1 MGGATGGG
9 SVGTNSERSAVYGA
23 IAEAVRSG
31 DTLPRVIRRLSL
43 TASALD
49 SGGSSSYLA
58 EVDQVCPALVVRR
71 FTEPPSPP
79 RPWRWWLSAAGAFA
93 AALGAL
99 AASLNIIVGVAV
111 GVLAMVIT
119 LAAAL
124 WLWRA
129 HVSAWRRHLALE
141 EAVHSADAL
150 ADLVIAIAS
159 REWANGHVTFDE
171 VTRARIVL
179 DGVTRQLTEHADIA
193 GDPGRG
199 ARASRAARLSQ
210 GLIPGLQDLV
220 LAVLAAGSATASV
233 GGHATFEQ
241 ARTKTTELV
250 MDWAKYVGKH
260 GALARPPFA
269 TFTPNDVSYADE
281 GEIAEI
287 VEAVQHDP
295 REVMWQLCAP
305 GDLSALDVASAL
317 QIVAFAPRLTRQ
329 PLAGVLPPDTV
340 WTSSGLHA
348 GLLRLV
354 PLRAGIVSP
363 SWTADDQYV
372 EPPL

>member
-1 MGGATGGG
+1 
-9 SVGTNSERSAVYGA
+9 
-23 IAEAVRSG
+23 
-31 DTLPRVIRRLSL
+31 
-43 TASALD
+43 
-49 SGGSSSYLA
+49 
-58 EVDQVCPALVVRR
+58 
-71 FTEPPSPP
+71 
-79 RPWRWWLSAAGAFA
+79 
-93 AALGAL
+93 
-99 AASLNIIVGVAV
+99 
-111 GVLAMVIT
+111 
-119 LAAAL
+119 
-124 WLWRA
+124 
-129 HVSAWRRHLALE
+129 
-141 EAVHSADAL
+141 
-150 ADLVIAIAS
+150 
-159 REWANGHVTFDE
+159 
-171 VTRARIVL
+171 
-179 DGVTRQLTEHADIA
+179 
-193 GDPGRG
+193 
-199 ARASRAARLSQ
+199 
-210 GLIPGLQDLV
+210 
-220 LAVLAAGSATASV
+220 
-233 GGHATFEQ
+233 
-241 ARTKTTELV
+241 

-269 TFTPNDVSYADE
+269 TFTQNDVSYADE
-281 GEIAEI
+281 GEIAAI